1 MQLQVYHVNFNHA
14 VSTRINTCKQSDDSV
29 IKVSSY
35 SRGLIF
41 NSHLQVS
48 WSD

>member
-1 MQLQVYHVNFNHA
+1 MSILIKQYQQELTHV
-14 VSTRINTCKQSDDSV
+14 SKQSDDSV

-35 SRGLIF
+35 SSGIIF

-48 WSD
+48 WSG